1 MTTESKTPDRY
12 RHPSGV
18 ECWQISCHLPHPL
31 ASAFEYVWRHRQKG
45 GVEDLQKAL
54 RWLELEENRRRI
66 EWAGRAG
73 GDAWQLMRNASRFE
87 TGGKMRACCKIF
99 NVADCIDVEEFDDAM
114 ESARKAIKSL
124 IEEYEQ

>member
-1 MTTESKTPDRY
+1 MSTESKTPDRY

-54 RWLELEENRRRI
+54 RWIELEVERRKSAKHAFTVCGEARVLMGRVLEKGCAGAIAMWRIFLAAHSEDPVPLATASAAINR
-66 EWAGRAG
+66 
-73 GDAWQLMRNASRFE
+73 
-87 TGGKMRACCKIF
+87 
-99 NVADCIDVEEFDDAM
+99 
-114 ESARKAIKSL
+114 L
-124 IEEYEQ
+124 IEECGQ